1 MEAAVISAVAH
12 EGLAVEAAS
21 GEPAFLA
28 VVDSSGKVIESGP
41 QVARLAYDVSVAC
54 FKNFLKGHG
63 HLRVYKEPPA
73 VEATPCIST

>member
-1 MEAAVISAVAH
+1 MQPVVISAVAH

-28 VVDSSGKVIESGP
+28 VVDGSGRIIESGP

-54 FKNFLKGHG
+54 FKNFLRGQG
-63 HLRVYKEPPA
+63 HLRIYREPLAAPDVKA
-73 VEATPCIST
+73 IK